1 MSEAFASFTLDGC
14 EIIIQCSKEDKMKD
28 ICQKY
33 ATKVRVNINSLIFLY
48 GGTQINFE
56 LRFKEQANSI
66 DNNNN
71 RMSILVYKSDNDELT
86 CPKCGEKLKLDTKKI
101 DEIIAYNNNISDTI
115 NGIKVNIENIIKN
128 SSVYLVNIQLKNINT
143 LLNNISEDI
152 KKNNEKI
159 KKLLDD
165 SRNYINNNFQNNSII
180 QRKLDI
186 KLNESESIA
195 RLKKEIQF
203 ISNFPFINAG
213 VNVELP
219 KDENIFE
226 WKGYLIGTDDTPYKG
241 GIFHFKILFPNDFPK
256 KAPEVIFLTPIYHL
270 NINPMNIKTKNSEHL
285 GHLSTVTLNWWNCL
299 DGKMSIRELL
309 IKLKTVFYINN
320 PNDPYENDMAN
331 EFKCN
336 KSLFDKKVRYFT
348 QKYANLINSPKNYDI
363 WDFTYNEKDELDNN
377 YVNIIFEFNGIER
390 RNLLAHKKELMENLV
405 ARYCKSIGIN
415 DKHGMYY
422 FYKSSRLN
430 LYKKTIEDNEI
441 ENNSLI
447 IAIDGKDIKG
457 A

>member
-33 ATKVRVNINSLIFLY
+33 ATKVKVNINSLIFLY
-48 GGTQINFE
+48 GGNQIKFE
-56 LRFKEQANSI
+56 LRFKDQANSI

-128 SSVYLVNIQLKNINT
+128 SSVYLVNIQLKNIIT
-143 LLNNISEDI
+143 LLNNINEDI

-226 WKGYLIGTDDTPYKG
+226 WKGNLIGTDDKPYRG

-270 NINPMNIKTKNSEHL
+270 NINHEKPNVKEGEPL
-285 GHLSTVTLNWWNCL
+285 GKFCVTILN
-299 DGKMSIRELL
+299 
-309 IKLKTVFYINN
+309 
-320 PNDPYENDMAN
+320 
-331 EFKCN
+331 
-336 KSLFDKKVRYFT
+336 
-348 QKYANLINSPKNYDI
+348 
-363 WDFTYNEKDELDNN
+363 
-377 YVNIIFEFNGIER
+377 
-390 RNLLAHKKELMENLV
+390 
-405 ARYCKSIGIN
+405 
-415 DKHGMYY
+415 
-422 FYKSSRLN
+422 
-430 LYKKTIEDNEI
+430 
-441 ENNSLI
+441 
-447 IAIDGKDIKG
+447 
-457 A
+457 

>member
-33 ATKVRVNINSLIFLY
+33 ATKVKVNINSLIFLY

-101 DEIIAYNNNISDTI
+101 DEIISCNNNISDTI

-186 KLNESESIA
+186 KLNESESVA
-195 RLKKEIQF
+195 KLKKEIQF

-226 WKGYLIGTDDTPYKG
+226 WKGYLIGTDDTPYRG

-270 NINPMNIKTKNSEHL
+270 NINPMNIKVKGAEHL
-285 GHLSTVTLNWWNCL
+285 GHLSISILNWW

-320 PNDPYENDMAN
+320 PESPYGLDRADECINN
-331 EFKCN
+331 R
-336 KSLFDKKVRYFT
+336 SLFEKKIRYFT
-348 QKYANLINSPKNYDI
+348 QKYANLINFNKNYDI

-377 YVNIIFEFNGIER
+377 YVNILFEFNGIER
-390 RNLLAHKKELMENLV
+390 RNLLAHKKELTENLV

-447 IAIDGKDIKG
+447 IAIDGKDIEG
-457 A
+457 T

>member
-28 ICQKY
+28 ICHKY
-33 ATKVRVNINSLIFLY
+33 ATKVKVNINSLIFLY

-270 NINPMNIKTKNSEHL
+270 NINPMNIKVKGAEHL
-285 GHLSTVTLNWWNCL
+285 GHLSISILNWW
-299 DGKMSIRELL
+299 DDKMPIRELL

-320 PNDPYENDMAN
+320 PESPYGLVRAD
-331 EFKCN
+331 EFSN
-336 KSLFDKKVRYFT
+336 NRSLFDRKVRYFT
-348 QKYANLINSPKNYDI
+348 QKYANLINSSKNYDI

-377 YVNIIFEFNGIER
+377 YVNILFEFNGIKR
-390 RNLLAHKKELMENLV
+390 MNLLAQKNELTENLV
-405 ARYCKSIGIN
+405 SRYCKSIEIN
-415 DKHGMYY
+415 NKHDMYF
-422 FYKSSRLN
+422 FYKSGRLN
-430 LYKKTIEDNEI
+430 VYEITIEENEI

-447 IAIDGKDIKG
+447 IAIDGRCIEG